1 MTSFPWNFAALTHWK
16 HIYIEV
22 GSRFP
27 SFVFHFI
34 ARWGSGWNFGA
45 SIGVRSQLR
54 NPFPEFGVPTD
65 WRINHQAGN
74 HYIGLIK
81 NLRSPQ
87 KGELNMFEVF
97 MMWSFFGVVTI
108 LFITWND
115 SDLNLEDSWYFQ
127 DHLFSIH
134 DFDDEIFQDKSFIL
148 QDCIIILMKIL
159 LRGRETH

>member
-1 MTSFPWNFAALTHWK
+1 MTSFPWNFAALTHCK

-22 GSRFP
+22 GSRFL
-27 SFVFHFI
+27 SFFFHFM

-65 WRINHQAGN
+65 WRINHQPGN

-81 NLRSPQ
+81 NLRSLQ

-97 MMWSFFGVVTI
+97 MMWSFFGWSLSRGMIKIWKNHTESGFLVCR
-108 LFITWND
+108 
-115 SDLNLEDSWYFQ
+115 
-127 DHLFSIH
+127 DHLLSIH
-134 DFDDEIFQDKSFIL
+134 DFDDEIFQDNRPL
-148 QDCIIILMKIL
+148 QDCIIILMKIV